1 MLFRVWKLCLLWAL
15 SLVFSVLVALLALIM
30 VRPFLAGAQ
39 EYASKTRVGSPGTTQ
54 VTLAK
59 PLMWLATQHPGV
71 EAMRYVP
78 GLTWIERLGNDVS
91 GVFTNGLDAATAGLE
106 VLETLRQEPIFVGPS
121 QLDEEVLVK
130 ISEPLARIEGSL
142 DETPSVHDISR
153 NVPDWILTRILRTE
167 YLVRAQEAERAA
179 RGAVEGLHQG
189 LDLILTE
196 PDVRVFLAIT
206 NPAEKRGVQG
216 IIGQYAVLNL
226 TGGKI
231 EKTSSGSNTGLV
243 DPSSLPQGLSAGYS
257 SLFGETNPE
266 WVNMTLSPFADDAAL
281 QMSAAWEQ
289 QSGEKV
295 DAVVMMDT
303 VALAELVA
311 STGGSVTSRAG
322 DRLVSP
328 EEISKYL
335 SNGIYFEFPED
346 NIARKEFQSQLQD
359 GLIQHVLEQS
369 FDVERVARSMFP
381 HFGNGRIHLW
391 FQEPHRQDPIAA
403 TFIAGT
409 SSSMRNGTILVGVN
423 NFTGN
428 KMDFYVQPELTV
440 QTCAGVS
447 RVTIALTNTA
457 TRGLSYP
464 DYVTRRL
471 DLDGGEGRLG
481 AVLGLTVVVRSEY
494 GIRLEGWGQERVSGE
509 SFSLDSFP
517 AFQETIELGLGQV
530 SEFVVEL
537 KETVVDVHVSPFTR
551 ELLNTVA
558 PCS

>member
-1 MLFRVWKLCLLWAL
+1 M
-15 SLVFSVLVALLALIM
+15 M

-39 EYASKTRVGSPGTTQ
+39 GYASKTREEPPGLTQ
-54 VTLAK
+54 ARLAK

-78 GLTWIERLGNDVS
+78 GLTWIERLGNDAS
-91 GVFTNGLDAATAGLE
+91 GLLTNGVDAASAGLD
-106 VLETLRQEPIFVGPS
+106 VLETLRRDPIFIGPG
-121 QLDEEVLVK
+121 QLDEDVLAK
-130 ISEPLARIEGSL
+130 IQDPLTRIEDSL
-142 DETPSVHDISR
+142 DEIPSVHDVSR

-179 RGAVEGLHQG
+179 RGAVESLHQG
-189 LDLILTE
+189 LDLILTD
-196 PDVRVFLAIT
+196 PDVRVFLAVT

-231 EKTSSGSNTGLV
+231 EKTSSGSNTELV
-243 DPSSLPQGLSAGYS
+243 DPSSLPEELSAGYS

-266 WVNMTLSPFADDAAL
+266 WVNMTLSPFADDAAI

-311 STGGSVTSRAG
+311 STGGTVTTQAG
-322 DRLVSP
+322 DRLDSP
-328 EEISKYL
+328 EDISNYL

-346 NIARKEFQSQLQD
+346 NIARKEFQSQLED

-369 FDVERVARSMFP
+369 LDVERVARSMFP

-391 FQEPHRQDPIAA
+391 FQDPHRQDALA
-403 TFIAGT
+403 ETFIAGT
-409 SSSMRNGTILVGVN
+409 SSSMRNGTIWVGSN

-428 KMDFYVQPELTV
+428 KMDFYVQPEVTV

-457 TRGLSYP
+457 TSGMSYP

-481 AVLGLTVVVRSEY
+481 AVLGLTVVVRSEF
-494 GIRLEGWGQERVSGE
+494 GVRLEGWGQERVSGE
-509 SFSLDSFP
+509 SFSLDGLP
-517 AFQETIELGLGQV
+517 AFQETIELDLGQA
-530 SEFVVEL
+530 SEFVIEL
-537 KETVVDVHVSPFTR
+537 KDPVGDIVIGSFVRAT
-551 ELLNTVA
+551 LNSVA

>member
-1 MLFRVWKLCLLWAL
+1 MRIRVSKLCLLWAL
-15 SLVFSVLVALLALIM
+15 SLVFSVVVALLALMM

-39 EYASKTRVGSPGTTQ
+39 EYAGKTREEPPGLTQ
-54 VTLAK
+54 ARLAK
-59 PLMWLATQHPGV
+59 PLMWLATQHPGI

-91 GVFTNGLDAATAGLE
+91 GLFTNGVDAASAGLD
-106 VLETLRQEPIFVGPS
+106 VLLTLRQEPIFIGAG
-121 QLDEEVLVK
+121 QLDEKVLAK
-130 ISEPLARIEGSL
+130 IQDPLTRIEDSL
-142 DETPSVHDISR
+142 DEIPSVHDFSR

-167 YLVRAQEAERAA
+167 YLVRGQEAERAA

-243 DPSSLPQGLSAGYS
+243 DPSSLPEGLSAGYS

-289 QSGEKV
+289 QSGERV

-328 EEISKYL
+328 EEISNYL

-359 GLIQHVLEQS
+359 GLIQHVLEQP

-391 FQEPHRQDPIAA
+391 FQDPRRQEALA
-403 TFIAGT
+403 ETFIAGT
-409 SSSMRNGTILVGVN
+409 SSSMQNGAIWVGAN

-440 QTCAGVS
+440 QTCAEVS